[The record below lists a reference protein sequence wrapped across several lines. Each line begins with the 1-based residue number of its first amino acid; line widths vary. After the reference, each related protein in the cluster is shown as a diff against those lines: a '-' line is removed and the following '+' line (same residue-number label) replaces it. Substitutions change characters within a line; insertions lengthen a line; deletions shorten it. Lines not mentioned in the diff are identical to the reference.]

1 MSRVGKN
8 PIAVPAGVEVT
19 LAGNVVSIAGKL
31 GKSQYAVPEVLSVE
45 VANGKIALTPKEKTT
60 EIRRAWGTARNNID
74 NIVTG
79 VSKGFTV
86 NMEIQGVGYRAAVEG
101 KDLVLQL
108 GFSHPVRFPVPEGI
122 TVKCEKPT
130 AISVSG
136 ADKQRVGQTAAE
148 IRNYRRPEPYKGKGI
163 RYEGERVLLKEG
175 KKK

>member
-8 PIAVPAGVEVT
+8 PIAVPAGVDVSLTGT
-19 LAGNVVSIAGKL
+19 LVSISGKL
-31 GKSQYAVPEVLSVE
+31 GKSQYQVPDSLSVD
-45 VANGKIALTPKEKTT
+45 VANDKITLTPKEKTA
-60 EIRRAWGTARNNID
+60 EVRRAWGTTRNNID
-74 NIVTG
+74 NIVIG

-86 NMEIQGVGYRAAVEG
+86 NMEIQGVGYRAALEG

-122 TVKCEKPT
+122 TIKCDKPT

-136 ADKQRVGQTAAE
+136 SDKQRVGQVAAE
-148 IRNYRRPEPYKGKGI
+148 IRGYRPPEPYKGKGI